1 MATPTP
7 TADMIAQLR
16 RMVAE
21 PDANTY
27 STTVLSGIIARF
39 PLVDADGND
48 PDDVLWA
55 GVWDLNRA
63 AADIWEEKA
72 TAYVA
77 DFDFA
82 ADGGDYKRSQAY
94 TQMMTLASRYRA
106 KRATTS
112 FVMKATPKPLGAVR
126 LEGYIGNLSEAAG
139 AEDYD

>member
-1 MATPTP
+1 
-7 TADMIAQLR
+7 MIAQLR

-21 PDANTY
+21 PDATTY
-27 STTVLSGIIARF
+27 STTTLSAIISRY
-39 PLVDADGND
+39 PLRDSNGYDADD
-48 PDDVLWA
+48 TLWT

-82 ADGGDYKRSQAY
+82 ADGGDYKRSQVQA
-94 TQMMTLASRYRA
+94 QMLQMASRYRA

-112 FVMKATPKPLGAVR
+112 LTMKATPRPASAPGLDAWLGNA
-126 LEGYIGNLSEAAG
+126 
-139 AEDYD
+139 AEDDD

>member
-7 TADMIAQLR
+7 SADMIAQLR

-21 PDANTY
+21 PDATTY
-27 STTVLSGIIARF
+27 STTTLSAIISRY
-39 PLVDADGND
+39 PLRDSNGYN
-48 PDDVLWA
+48 PDDTLWT

-82 ADGGDYKRSQAY
+82 ADGGDYKRSQVQAQLL
-94 TQMMTLASRYRA
+94 QMASRYRA

-112 FVMKATPKPLGAVR
+112 LTMKATPRPASAPGLDAWLGNA
-126 LEGYIGNLSEAAG
+126 
-139 AEDYD
+139 AEDDD

>member
-21 PDANTY
+21 PDATTY
-27 STTVLSGIIARF
+27 STTTLSAIIGRY
-39 PLVDADGND
+39 PLRDSNGYN
-48 PDDVLWA
+48 PDDTLWT

-82 ADGGDYKRSQAY
+82 ADGGDYKRSQVQA
-94 TQMMTLASRYRA
+94 QMLQMASRYRA

-112 FVMKATPKPLGAVR
+112 LTMKATPRPASAPGLDAWLGNA
-126 LEGYIGNLSEAAG
+126 
-139 AEDYD
+139 AEDDD

>member
-7 TADMIAQLR
+7 SADMIAQLR

-21 PDANTY
+21 PDASTY
-27 STTVLSGIIARF
+27 STAVLSGIITRY
-39 PLVDADGND
+39 PLVDANGYE

-72 TAYVA
+72 TAYAA

-82 ADGGDYKRSQAY
+82 ADGGDYKRSQAHA
-94 TQMMTLASRYRA
+94 QMLALASRYRA

-112 FVMKATPKPLGAVR
+112 LVMKATPKPLGAVR
-126 LEGYIGNLSEAAG
+126 LEAWIGNLSETAT
-139 AEDYD
+139 EDSD

>member
-21 PDANTY
+21 PDATTY
-27 STTVLSGIIARF
+27 STTTLSAIISRY
-39 PLVDADGND
+39 PLRDSNGYN

-82 ADGGDYKRSQAY
+82 ADGGDYKRSQVQA
-94 TQMMTLASRYRA
+94 QMLQMASRYRA

-112 FVMKATPKPLGAVR
+112 LTMKATPRPASAPGLDAWLGNA
-126 LEGYIGNLSEAAG
+126 
-139 AEDYD
+139 AEDDD